1 MAGVLADLYKSAW
14 WMLLLRG
21 IFLVLFGIL
30 FATWPGVA
38 VFTFVVFFGA
48 FALIH
53 GLMAVIG
60 SIANRAG
67 NEDWWLVLLEGIVSI
82 VIGILTFGWPGL
94 TGLVLAYFIA
104 AWAVIMGILRIY
116 GAIKLRKEIDGEWLL
131 ILGGVIS
138 LLFGIFVFTRPLAGA
153 LAIAW
158 IIGVYAIVFGI
169 LGIALSF
176 RVRSWQKKAEKAGV

>member
-38 VFTFVVFFGA
+38 VFTFIMFFGA
-48 FALIH
+48 FALVH
-53 GLMAVIG
+53 GLVGVIG

-67 NEDWWLVLLEGIVSI
+67 NEDWWLVMLEGVVSI
-82 VIGILTFGWPGL
+82 LLGIIVFVWPTL

-104 AWAVIMGILRIY
+104 AWAVTMGILRIY
-116 GAIKLRKEIDGEWLL
+116 GAIKLRREIDGEWLL
-131 ILGGVIS
+131 ILGGIIS
-138 LLFGIFVFTRPLAGA
+138 LLFGIFVFSRPLAGA

-158 IIGVYAIVFGI
+158 IIGVYAIVFGL
-169 LGIALSF
+169 LGILLAF
-176 RVRSWQKKAEKAGV
+176 RVKSWQKKMEGSQ